1 MIAPHHSISEWRQRL
16 KSAGEPINGG
26 CFTDGRRLDG
36 LLAGFGRIGRDRTL
50 ESAYASERTDLAS
63 KVLPGGRS
71 AVPKRKNAAFRGLS
85 Q

>member
-1 MIAPHHSISEWRQRL
+1 MIAPFHSTSDWRPRL
-16 KSAGEPINGG
+16 TSAGDPINGG
-26 CFTDGRRLDG
+26 CFTDRRRLDG

-71 AVPKRKNAAFRGLS
+71 AVPNRKECGF
-85 Q
+85 

>member
-1 MIAPHHSISEWRQRL
+1 MIAPHHSTSEWRQRL
-16 KSAGEPINGG
+16 KSAGDPINGG
-26 CFTDGRRLDG
+26 YFMDGRRLDG

-71 AVPKRKNAAFRGLS
+71 AVPKRKECGF
-85 Q
+85 